1 MNQAAQLSAAQQL
14 ASSGAG
20 VPNIESSG
28 AAGGDDDDDDIP
40 ELEEVQEEGPVD
52 ETGVEPKDIELVMQ
66 QVNCSRAKAVR
77 VLKESGG
84 DLINASEFSYSL
96 WAYAVADAMFLQ
108 SWRPASRFR
117 IHRLLYCT
125 LALLCFT
132 STQKCPVRDS
142 FTPNRHRVSTS
153 GSESSMRSPFILT
166 AHSTAFGHLIFS
178 YWCPTF

>member
-28 AAGGDDDDDDIP
+28 AAGGDDDEDDIP

-66 QVNCSRAKAVR
+66 QVGCSRAKAVR

-84 DLINASEFSYSL
+84 DLINASESVLSKTT
-96 WAYAVADAMFLQ
+96 
-108 SWRPASRFR
+108 SR
-117 IHRLLYCT
+117 
-125 LALLCFT
+125 
-132 STQKCPVRDS
+132 S
-142 FTPNRHRVSTS
+142 
-153 GSESSMRSPFILT
+153 
-166 AHSTAFGHLIFS
+166 
-178 YWCPTF
+178 

>member
-14 ASSGAG
+14 ASSGAGG

-66 QVNCSRAKAVR
+66 QVGCTRAKAVR

-84 DLINASEFSYSL
+84 DLINASEYL
-96 WAYAVADAMFLQ
+96 LLTRLGARADAASVQ
-108 SWRPASRFR
+108 SWRPASRLWM
-117 IHRLLYCT
+117 HDLLYST

-132 STQKCPVRDS
+132 SWDPHKKSHVE
-142 FTPNRHRVSTS
+142 F
-153 GSESSMRSPFILT
+153 
-166 AHSTAFGHLIFS
+166 LIAD
-178 YWCPTF
+178 CH